1 MKRMR
6 TPLTR
11 TTQAAQLLGA
21 QIRIAR
27 QERKWTEA
35 ELAERVGVSEKTLRN
50 VERGAPSVAI
60 GIAFDAAVIVGVPL
74 FHEEETRL
82 TSDLASARAR
92 LALLPQRTRRPPRPV
107 NDDF

>member
-1 MKRMR
+1 MKRAR

-35 ELAERVGVSEKTLRN
+35 QLAERVGISAKTLRN
-50 VERGAPSVAI
+50 VERGASNVAI
-60 GIAFDAAVIVGVPL
+60 GIVFDAATIVGVPL

-82 TSDLASARAR
+82 TADLASARIQ
-92 LALLPQRTRRPPRPV
+92 LTLLPQRTRRPSRPV